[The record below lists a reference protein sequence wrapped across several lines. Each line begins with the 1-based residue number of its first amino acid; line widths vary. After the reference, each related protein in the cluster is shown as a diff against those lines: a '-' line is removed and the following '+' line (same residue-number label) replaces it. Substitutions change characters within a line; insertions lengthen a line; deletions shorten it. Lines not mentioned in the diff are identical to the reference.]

1 MTIDVVVEIP
11 KGSRNKYEFDEKT
24 GDIKLDRVLKSAVHY
39 PGDYGEIPETLG
51 EDGDP
56 LDAIIINR
64 FPTFPGC
71 VVPTRIIGVL
81 EMVDSGDNDEKL
93 IGVPEGDSYFKEW
106 QKLEDIPQSIRD
118 EIKEFFSTYK
128 NLEAGKEVKIKDWG
142 GVKEAEAILERA
154 KEAYAKKH

>member
-56 LDAIIINR
+56 LDALIINR
-64 FPTFPGC
+64 FPVFPGC

-81 EMVDSGDNDEKL
+81 EMVDTGDNDEKL
-93 IGVPEGDSYFKEW
+93 IGVPEGDSDFNEW
-106 QKLEDIPQSIRD
+106 KDMDDIPESLQK
-118 EIKEFFSTYK
+118 EIVEFFATMN
-128 NLEAGKEVKIKDWG
+128 NLQDGKEVTVKGLKGI
-142 GVKEAEAILERA
+142 KEAETILKRA